1 MGESEDPGQ
10 DRRRR
15 FFVRVARH
23 ALKRFYG
30 ADGDESA
37 SSASA
42 EFQRELLGLA
52 VLRHPHVVQL
62 LGACR
67 MPPNLCL
74 VLEYMPYSLHELLH
88 EKPDVDFD
96 LKRQV
101 SVAWTWSLS
110 RVT

>member
-1 MGESEDPGQ
+1 M
-10 DRRRR
+10 
-15 FFVRVARH
+15 ARD
-23 ALKRFYG
+23 ALKRFHG
-30 ADGDESA
+30 ADGDEFA

-42 EFQRELLGLA
+42 EFQRELLGLDLKSKHLYGREPSQA
-52 VLRHPHVVQL
+52 TRTPYAA
-62 LGACR
+62 GR
-67 MPPNLCL
+67 
-74 VLEYMPYSLHELLH
+74 YSLHELLH